1 MVTETIGV
9 DKSPFLAYLD
19 SLFSGFVSRLV
30 VAFIILLFGFII
42 GKILGKI
49 VHKVLHEIE
58 LNKLFHSATKVKVSL
73 EEVISTFTSYF
84 IYFIFIVIALEK
96 LGIGVI
102 AFNIVAAGVMVII
115 ILSIFLGIKDFVPN
129 LISGLLL
136 RRKRFIKEGDK
147 IKVNNAEGKIICM
160 NLVETRIKTSKGD
173 IISIPNS
180 SLTKSEVVK
189 KKS

>member
-147 IKVNNAEGKIICM
+147 IKVHNAEGKIIYM